1 MGAGQRKLLLVLGM
15 EPIILLQT
23 FGDRLW
29 MAQAI
34 IDIRN
39 STNDTLDA
47 KFWNRRWIAQAIIGI
62 WNGTNNTFGCKFE
75 RWALDSQT

>member
-34 IDIRN
+34 IGTRN
-39 STNDTLDA
+39 STNDTFGF
-47 KFWNRRWIAQAIIGI
+47 KFKRWV
-62 WNGTNNTFGCKFE
+62 
-75 RWALDSQT
+75 LDSQT